1 MLKKIGI
8 ALLGLMA
15 AAVLALAW
23 YGLCVGLGFVG
34 TQFLDNNLF
43 TSDSLFWRGMLM
55 IGYAVLM
62 SLYLAII
69 ALVLRLLY
77 LAAHGLGEGALFL
90 WRRLCSKPKK
100 ARA

>member
-34 TQFLDNNLF
+34 TQFLDNTLF
-43 TSDSLFWRGMLM
+43 PSESLFWRGMLM
-55 IGYAVLM
+55 VGYGFLMALYIAIFGCVL
-62 SLYLAII
+62 SVFY
-69 ALVLRLLY
+69 Y
-77 LAAHGLGEGALFL
+77 AAYRLGEGAMFV
-90 WRRLCSKPKK
+90 WRRLSSKPKK